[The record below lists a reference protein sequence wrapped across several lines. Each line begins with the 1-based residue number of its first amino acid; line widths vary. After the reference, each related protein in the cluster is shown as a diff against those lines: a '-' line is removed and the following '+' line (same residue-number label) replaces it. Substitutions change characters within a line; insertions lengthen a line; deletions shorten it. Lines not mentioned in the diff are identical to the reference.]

1 MSVATP
7 FAPSETIAA
16 TLAAFADGLQL
27 DAVPATVRSKAKL
40 LLLDMIGAGFAS
52 ATFDF
57 GRRAMNGLLHLD
69 RGDAVVIGFRERL
82 ALRDAVLMNG
92 ILVHG
97 LDYDDTSIYGRVHP
111 SSSCGTTA
119 LSMASHRSRC
129 GADLLAAYI
138 AALECTIRLGAVV
151 KGSFQQRGFHPT
163 GVVGTFGAAI
173 AAGRLLGLPPQ
184 QLAMAQG
191 IALSMAAGSQEFAI
205 EGAWTKRMHPGWA
218 GAAGITAAALAK
230 GGFVGPSLAYEGNR
244 GLYKLYLGELFAQ
257 CDLSLAT
264 AGLGSE
270 WQIETV
276 ANKPMP
282 ACYFNVPT
290 IDAAVRLATEHD
302 LRPADIAS
310 VRALLPQSAVNLV
323 CEPVARKRRPTDSYA
338 AQFSVQ
344 FTTAAALVRRRFTLD
359 DLDDAT
365 LKDPDI
371 LTLADRVDY
380 AVDEKTTFP
389 RFYSGAVEVT
399 LRDGRVLQAR
409 EDVNRGAPERSLS
422 AADIERKFVDSAGRL
437 LPSAQVARI
446 GETVLG
452 IERLDDVAAFMPL
465 LALP

>member
-1 MSVATP
+1 MSVAV
-7 FAPSETIAA
+7 APSESIAA
-16 TLAAFADGLQL
+16 KLATFAADLRL
-27 DAVPATVRSKAKL
+27 KAVPETVRAKARI
-40 LLLDMIGAGFAS
+40 LLLDMIGAAFAS

-57 GRRAMNGLLHLD
+57 GRRAMNGLSQLD
-69 RGDAVVIGFRERL
+69 RGNAVVIGFRERL

-119 LSMASHRSRC
+119 LGVAAAQARN
-129 GADLLAAYI
+129 GADLLTAYI
-138 AALECTIRLGAVV
+138 AAVECTIRLGAVV
-151 KGSFQQRGFHPT
+151 KGGFQQRGFHPT
-163 GVVGTFGAAI
+163 GVVGTFGAAV
-173 AAGRLLGLPPQ
+173 AAGLLLGLSHE

-264 AGLGSE
+264 AGLGTD

-276 ANKPMP
+276 ATKPMP

-290 IDAAVRLATEHD
+290 IDAAVRLAIEHD
-302 LRPADIAS
+302 LRPADIAH
-310 VRALLPQSAVNLV
+310 VRALLPQNAVSLV
-323 CEPVARKRRPTDSYA
+323 CEPVARKRRPVDSYA

-359 DLDDAT
+359 DLNDAT
-365 LKDPDI
+365 LRDPDI
-371 LTLADRVDY
+371 LAVADRVDY
-380 AVDEKTTFP
+380 SVDDKTTFP

-399 LRDGRVLQAR
+399 LRDGRVLEAR
-409 EDVNRGAPERSLS
+409 EDVNRGAPERPLS
-422 AADIERKFVDSAGRL
+422 DVDIERKFRDSARRL
-437 LPSAQVARI
+437 LPEAQVARI
-446 GETVLG
+446 AEAVFDV
-452 IERLDDVAAFMPL
+452 ERLDDAGAFMPL